1 VGKGSVVALV
11 GGGGKTSTMFRL
23 ARESARDGRRVLSTT
38 TVRMKMEEL
47 ADVRDVLLWDDRDPT
62 GSTWRRC
69 RDEGTNAGWIEALL
83 TGSGSDS
90 KINTAFLGR
99 AVMRD
104 KLLGLPP
111 EYLGDLLERL
121 NWDVV
126 VVEADG
132 ARGRSIKGHRLGE
145 PIIPLC
151 ATHVVIVL
159 GADGLEAPVN
169 DQWCHR
175 PEVIQDLLGL
185 KWGERLS
192 PRRLADLLC
201 HPRGLLGKIPG
212 DMELLLYVN
221 ESPLGGERE
230 RARDFASHVLERGKG
245 RVKRVTG
252 R

>member
-1 VGKGSVVALV
+1 MPADYLTLVDALGVGKGSVVALV

-23 ARESARDGRRVLSTT
+23 ARESARDGRRVLATT

-47 ADVRDVLLWDDRDPT
+47 ADVRDVLLWDERDPT
-62 GSTWRRC
+62 GGTWRRC

-83 TGSGSDS
+83 TGSRADS
-90 KINTAFLGR
+90 KINAAFLGR

-104 KLLGLPP
+104 KLIGLPP

-121 NWDVV
+121 TWDVV

-175 PEVIQDLLGL
+175 PAVVQDLLGL
-185 KWGERLS
+185 SWGERVS
-192 PRRLADLLC
+192 PRRRVDLLC
-201 HPRGLLGKIPG
+201 HPRGLLG
-212 DMELLLYVN
+212 
-221 ESPLGGERE
+221 
-230 RARDFASHVLERGKG
+230 
-245 RVKRVTG
+245 
-252 R
+252 